1 MTRSMPTATTSEV
14 PSLQGSRSRWTHSC
28 RRRRCCA
35 GWSRWPRIRSSGG
48 TLWVRSSAASFGVS
62 SPRSKGWSN
71 GWWMSWGARP
81 GSSPPAARLLW
92 WLTSPTSSRSP
103 TRFLPSRVYG
113 LSTLKTPTGVL
124 DKRPLMKT
132 APRFHLY
139 VLDGGELAGLNA
151 TGLETER
158 LPDPAKIEQPAL
170 ILLAPGQK
178 APPALEATSVDVPLD
193 APASAVREIVRVAME
208 NVAVRQQVTKLESEA
223 HRRHRQFRELNRIG
237 IALSAEKDFDRLQ
250 TFILTTMRQLT
261 HADGASLW
269 LKMEEDGVPKLFLA
283 SSQNHS
289 IDKNTYQAFTVPV
302 DQRTVVG
309 YAVSIGSSQIYEDA
323 YNPPPGKP
331 VGGKSFDS
339 QFGYRTKS
347 MLTVPM
353 RNYNNEVVGAVQ
365 LINAKRSFE
374 TRLTVENV
382 DSEIVSFQPEDV
394 EMIESIASQAAV
406 AIDNKNLIDSI
417 QALFDGF
424 VQASVTAIEQRDP
437 STAGHSGRVEGLTTS
452 LARAVNEIATGK
464 YRDVKLSDDQF
475 KELRYACLLHD
486 FGKVGVREHILIK
499 AKKLVPGQLE
509 VIQARFEFIE
519 RSVQV
524 KYATEKLEALRAGKG
539 DSDLDEIDRRLQQ
552 ELEQLNQWVQSIVA
566 ANEPTVMPEDKTS
579 TIEFLAQQTYHDISG
594 KAHPMLEPQ
603 EFRFLSIRK
612 GTLDPQERL
621 EMESHVTHSFH
632 FLTKIP
638 WTPVMRGIPEIAY
651 GHHEKL
657 DGSGYPRGL
666 TGDQIPLQARM
677 MTISDIY
684 DALTAQD
691 RPYKRAVATTTAL
704 DILHNEARQGKL
716 DKDLLDVFVTKKI
729 YLPAA
734 AR

>member
-1 MTRSMPTATTSEV
+1 
-14 PSLQGSRSRWTHSC
+14 
-28 RRRRCCA
+28 
-35 GWSRWPRIRSSGG
+35 
-48 TLWVRSSAASFGVS
+48 
-62 SPRSKGWSN
+62 
-71 GWWMSWGARP
+71 
-81 GSSPPAARLLW
+81 
-92 WLTSPTSSRSP
+92 
-103 TRFLPSRVYG
+103 
-113 LSTLKTPTGVL
+113 
-124 DKRPLMKT
+124 MKI

-139 VLDGGELAGLNA
+139 VLDGDQPAGLAA

-158 LPDPAKIEQPAL
+158 LDDPARIEQPAL
-170 ILLAPGQK
+170 ILLSPGQK
-178 APPALEATSVDVPLD
+178 APAEAEAMAVEVPPD

-208 NVAVRQQVTKLESEA
+208 NVALKQQVTQLEGEA

-237 IALSAEKDFDRLQ
+237 IALSAEKDIDRLQ
-250 TFILTTMRQLT
+250 SFILTTMRQLT

-289 IDKNTYQAFTVPV
+289 IDKNTYEAFTVPV
-302 DQRTVVG
+302 DQRSVVG
-309 YAVSIGSSQIYEDA
+309 YAVSVGSSQIYEDA

-353 RNYNNEVVGAVQ
+353 RDYNNDVVGAVQ
-365 LINAKRSFE
+365 LINAKRRFE
-374 TRLTVENV
+374 TRLTPENV
-382 DSEIVSFQPEDV
+382 DTEVISFQPDDV

-406 AIDNKNLIDSI
+406 AIDNKTLLDSI

-437 STAGHSGRVEGLTTS
+437 TTAGHSGRVEGLTTS

-464 YRDVKLSDDQF
+464 YRDVHLSEDQM

-499 AKKLVPGQLE
+499 AKKLIPGQLE
-509 VIQARFEFIE
+509 VIQSRFEFIE

-524 KYATEKLEALRAGKG
+524 KYATEKLEALRSGKDG
-539 DSDLDEIDRRLQQ
+539 DAIAEIDSRLRQD
-552 ELEQLNQWVQSIVA
+552 LEQLEEWVESVVA
-566 ANEPTVMPEDKTS
+566 ANEPTVMPEDKAS
-579 TIEFLAQQTYHDISG
+579 TIEFLSRQSYQDMSG
-594 KAHPMLEPQ
+594 REHPMLEPQ

-666 TGDQIPLQARM
+666 AGEQIPLQARM

-691 RPYKRAVATTTAL
+691 RPYKRAVSPTVAI
-704 DILHNEARQGKL
+704 DILHDEARQGKL
-716 DKDLLDVFVTKKI
+716 DTDLLDIFVAKK
-729 YLPAA
+729 LFQPVGS
-734 AR
+734 R

>member
-1 MTRSMPTATTSEV
+1 
-14 PSLQGSRSRWTHSC
+14 
-28 RRRRCCA
+28 
-35 GWSRWPRIRSSGG
+35 
-48 TLWVRSSAASFGVS
+48 
-62 SPRSKGWSN
+62 
-71 GWWMSWGARP
+71 
-81 GSSPPAARLLW
+81 
-92 WLTSPTSSRSP
+92 
-103 TRFLPSRVYG
+103 
-113 LSTLKTPTGVL
+113 
-124 DKRPLMKT
+124 MKT

-139 VLDGGELAGLNA
+139 VLDGEQPAALAA
-151 TGLETER
+151 AGLETEK
-158 LPDPAKIEQPAL
+158 LTDPAEVEMPAL
-170 ILLAPGQK
+170 ILLGPGQQ
-178 APPALEATSVDVPLD
+178 APEHLAGMAIELPAD
-193 APASAVREIVRVAME
+193 ASPAALRELVRVAME
-208 NVAVRQQVTKLESEA
+208 NVALKQQVTLLESEA

-237 IALSAEKDFDRLQ
+237 IALSAEKDIDRLQ
-250 TFILTTMRQLT
+250 SFILTTMRQLT

-269 LKMEEDGVPKLFLA
+269 LKMDEDGVPKLFLA

-289 IDKNTYQAFTVPV
+289 IDKSTYSAFKVPV
-302 DQRTVVG
+302 DDKTVVG
-309 YAVSIGSSQIYEDA
+309 YTVSMGTSQIYDDA
-323 YNPPPGKP
+323 YKPPPGKP
-331 VGGKSFDS
+331 AGGKSFDS

-365 LINAKRSFE
+365 LINAKRRLE
-374 TRLTVENV
+374 TRLTIDVVEAEV
-382 DSEIVSFQPEDV
+382 VSFQPDDV

-406 AIDNKNLIDSI
+406 ALDNKNLIDSI

-452 LARAVNEIATGK
+452 LARAVTEIGVGK
-464 YRDVKLSDDQF
+464 YRDVQLTDDQF

-499 AKKLVPGQLE
+499 AKKLIPGQLE

-524 KYATEKLEALRAGKG
+524 KYAMEKLEAMRSGQNG
-539 DSDLDEIDRRLQQ
+539 SDLTEIDRRLEE
-552 ELEQLNQWVQSIVA
+552 ELAQLDKWIDSIVV
-566 ANEPTVMPEDKTS
+566 ANEPSVMPEDKAS
-579 TIEFLAQQTYHDISG
+579 TIQFLAQQTYYDIAG
-594 KAHPMLEPQ
+594 RPHPMLEPQ

-638 WTPVMRGIPEIAY
+638 WTPVMRSIPEIAY

-666 TGDQIPLQARM
+666 AGDQIPLQARM

-691 RPYKRAVATTTAL
+691 RPYKRAVPPTTAL
-704 DILHNEARQGKL
+704 DILHEEANQGKL
-716 DKDLLDVFVTKKI
+716 DRDLLEIFIAKKI
-729 YLPAA
+729 YEPSAT
-734 AR
+734 R

>member
-1 MTRSMPTATTSEV
+1 
-14 PSLQGSRSRWTHSC
+14 
-28 RRRRCCA
+28 
-35 GWSRWPRIRSSGG
+35 
-48 TLWVRSSAASFGVS
+48 
-62 SPRSKGWSN
+62 
-71 GWWMSWGARP
+71 
-81 GSSPPAARLLW
+81 
-92 WLTSPTSSRSP
+92 
-103 TRFLPSRVYG
+103 
-113 LSTLKTPTGVL
+113 
-124 DKRPLMKT
+124 MKT
-132 APRFHLY
+132 APKFHLY
-139 VLDGGELAGLNA
+139 VLGDRPLPGLAA

-158 LPDPAKIEQPAL
+158 LTDPGQIEQPAL
-170 ILLAPGQK
+170 VLLAPGQN
-178 APPALEATSVDVPLD
+178 APEQVASIAIEVPPD
-193 APASAVREIVRVAME
+193 ASPSAVRELVRVGME
-208 NVAVRQQVTKLESEA
+208 NIALKQQMAQLEAEA

-237 IALSAEKDFDRLQ
+237 VALSAEKDIERLQ
-250 TFILTTMRQLT
+250 SFILTTMRQLT

-269 LKMEEDGVPKLFLA
+269 LKMEEDSGPKLFLA

-289 IDKNTYQAFTVPV
+289 LDKSTYQAFKVPV
-302 DQRTVVG
+302 DEKSVVG
-309 YAVSIGSSQIYEDA
+309 YTVSVGKSQIYDDA

-331 VGGKSFDS
+331 VGGKSFDA

-353 RNYNNEVVGAVQ
+353 RDYHNDVVGAVQ
-365 LINAKRSFE
+365 LINAKKRFE
-374 TRLTVENV
+374 TKLTIDNV
-382 DSEIVSFQPEDV
+382 GTEVVSFQPDDV

-406 AIDNKNLIDSI
+406 ALDNKSLLDSI

-437 STAGHSGRVEGLTTS
+437 STAGHSGRVEGLTTR
-452 LARAVNEIATGK
+452 LARAINEIATGT
-464 YRDVKLSDDQF
+464 YRNVHLGEDQL

-509 VIQARFEFIE
+509 VIRARFEFIE

-524 KYATEKLEALRAGKG
+524 KYATEKLEAMRSAGNG
-539 DSDLDEIDRRLQQ
+539 PDLAEIDRRLAE
-552 ELEQLNQWVQSIVA
+552 ELAQLDRWVESIVA
-566 ANEPTVMPEDKTS
+566 ANEPSVMPEDKAS
-579 TIEFLAQQTYHDISG
+579 MIEFLAQQTYYDIAG
-594 KAHPMLEPQ
+594 RPHPMLEPQ

-638 WTPVMRGIPEIAY
+638 WTPVMKRIPEIAY

-666 TGDQIPLQARM
+666 AGEQIPLQARM

-691 RPYKRAVATTTAL
+691 RPYKRAVSPTVAL
-704 DILHNEARQGKL
+704 DILHDEAGQGKL
-716 DKDLLDVFVTKKI
+716 DKDLLDIFASKTI
-729 YLPAA
+729 FQTMA

>member
-1 MTRSMPTATTSEV
+1 
-14 PSLQGSRSRWTHSC
+14 
-28 RRRRCCA
+28 
-35 GWSRWPRIRSSGG
+35 
-48 TLWVRSSAASFGVS
+48 
-62 SPRSKGWSN
+62 
-71 GWWMSWGARP
+71 
-81 GSSPPAARLLW
+81 
-92 WLTSPTSSRSP
+92 
-103 TRFLPSRVYG
+103 
-113 LSTLKTPTGVL
+113 
-124 DKRPLMKT
+124 MKT

-139 VLDGGELAGLNA
+139 VLDRDQSTALAA
-151 TGLETER
+151 TGLETEK
-158 LPDPAKIEQPAL
+158 LTDPAQVEQPAL
-170 ILLAPGQK
+170 ILLGPGQQ
-178 APPALEATSVDVPLD
+178 APEPLAKMAIELPPDASPSVL
-193 APASAVREIVRVAME
+193 RELVRVAME
-208 NVAVRQQVTKLESEA
+208 NVALKQQVTQLESQA

-237 IALSAEKDFDRLQ
+237 IALSAEKDIGRLQ
-250 TFILTTMRQLT
+250 PFILTTMRQLT

-269 LKMEEDGVPKLFLA
+269 LKEEEDGVPKLFLA

-289 IDKNTYQAFTVPV
+289 IDKSTYSAFKVPV
-302 DQRTVVG
+302 DDKTVVG
-309 YAVSIGSSQIYEDA
+309 YTVSMGASQIYDDA
-323 YNPPPGKP
+323 YKPPPGKP
-331 VGGKSFDS
+331 AGGKSFDS

-365 LINAKRSFE
+365 LINAKRRFE
-374 TRLTVENV
+374 TRLTVETV
-382 DSEIVSFQPEDV
+382 EAEVVSFQPDDV

-406 AIDNKNLIDSI
+406 ALDNKNLIDSI
-417 QALFDGF
+417 QALLDGF

-437 STAGHSGRVEGLTTS
+437 STAGHSGRVEGPTTS
-452 LARAVNEIATGK
+452 LARAVTEISVGK
-464 YRDVKLSDDQF
+464 YRDVQLTDDQF

-499 AKKLVPGQLE
+499 AKKLIPGQLE

-519 RSVQV
+519 RSMQV
-524 KYATEKLEALRAGKG
+524 KYAMEKLEAMRSGSNG
-539 DSDLDEIDRRLQQ
+539 PDLTEIDRRLEE
-552 ELEQLNQWVQSIVA
+552 ELAQLDKWVESIVV
-566 ANEPTVMPEDKTS
+566 ANEPSVLPEDKAS
-579 TIEFLAQQTYHDISG
+579 TIEFLAQQTYFDIAG
-594 KAHPMLEPQ
+594 RPHPMLEPQ
-603 EFRFLSIRK
+603 EFRFLNIRK

-691 RPYKRAVATTTAL
+691 RPYKRAVPTTTAL
-704 DILHNEARQGKL
+704 DILHEEADQGKL
-716 DKDLLDVFVTKKI
+716 DRDLLEIFIAKKI
-729 YLPAA
+729 YEPAA
-734 AR
+734 TR

>member
-1 MTRSMPTATTSEV
+1 
-14 PSLQGSRSRWTHSC
+14 
-28 RRRRCCA
+28 
-35 GWSRWPRIRSSGG
+35 
-48 TLWVRSSAASFGVS
+48 
-62 SPRSKGWSN
+62 
-71 GWWMSWGARP
+71 
-81 GSSPPAARLLW
+81 
-92 WLTSPTSSRSP
+92 
-103 TRFLPSRVYG
+103 
-113 LSTLKTPTGVL
+113 
-124 DKRPLMKT
+124 MKT
-132 APRFHLY
+132 APKFHLY
-139 VLDGGELAGLNA
+139 VLDEGQSAGLPA
-151 TGLETER
+151 TGLETEP
-158 LPDPAKIEQPAL
+158 LTDPAKVEEPAL
-170 ILLAPGQK
+170 ILLRPGQK
-178 APPALEATSVDVPLD
+178 VPDRLAPIAVELPAD
-193 APASAVREIVRVAME
+193 ASPAAARELVRVAME
-208 NVAVRQQVTKLESEA
+208 NVVLKRQVMQLEDEA
-223 HRRHRQFRELNRIG
+223 DRRHRQFRELNRIG
-237 IALSAEKDFDRLQ
+237 IALSAEKDIARLQ
-250 TFILTTMRQLT
+250 AFILTTMRQLT

-289 IDKNTYQAFTVPV
+289 LDKNTYQAFKVPV
-302 DQRTVVG
+302 DDRTVVG
-309 YAVSIGSSQIYEDA
+309 YTVSMGTSQIYEDA

-365 LINAKRSFE
+365 LINAKRRFE
-374 TRLTVENV
+374 TRLTVDNV
-382 DSEIVSFQPEDV
+382 VTEVVSFQPDDL

-406 AIDNKNLIDSI
+406 ALDNKNLLDSI

-437 STAGHSGRVEGLTTS
+437 STAGHSGRVEGLTAS
-452 LARAVNEIATGK
+452 LARAVNEIDTGK
-464 YRDVKLSDDQF
+464 YRGVHLTDDQL

-509 VIQARFEFIE
+509 VIQARFDFIE

-524 KYATEKLEALRAGKG
+524 KYATEKLEAMKAGRNG
-539 DSDLDEIDRRLQQ
+539 SDLQEIDHRLEQ
-552 ELEQLNQWVQSIVA
+552 ELEQLNRWVRSIAA
-566 ANEPTVMPEDKTS
+566 ANEPTVMPEDKAS
-579 TIEFLAQQTYHDISG
+579 VLEFLSQQTYQDMSG
-594 KAHPMLEPQ
+594 HPHPMLEPQ

-657 DGSGYPRGL
+657 DGSGYPRRL

-691 RPYKRAVATTTAL
+691 RPYKRAVPSSTAL
-704 DILHNEARQGKL
+704 DILHEEAGQGKL
-716 DKDLLDVFVTKKI
+716 DKDLLDVFVIKKI
-729 YLPAA
+729 YQPAGG
-734 AR
+734 R

>member
-1 MTRSMPTATTSEV
+1 
-14 PSLQGSRSRWTHSC
+14 
-28 RRRRCCA
+28 
-35 GWSRWPRIRSSGG
+35 
-48 TLWVRSSAASFGVS
+48 
-62 SPRSKGWSN
+62 
-71 GWWMSWGARP
+71 
-81 GSSPPAARLLW
+81 
-92 WLTSPTSSRSP
+92 
-103 TRFLPSRVYG
+103 
-113 LSTLKTPTGVL
+113 
-124 DKRPLMKT
+124 MKT
-132 APRFHLY
+132 APKFHLY
-139 VLDGGELAGLNA
+139 VLGDGPLPGLAA

-158 LPDPAKIEQPAL
+158 LTDPGQVEQPAL
-170 ILLAPGQK
+170 VLLAPGQK
-178 APPALEATSVDVPLD
+178 APEQVASVAIEVPVD
-193 APASAVREIVRVAME
+193 ASVAAVRELVRIAME
-208 NVAVRQQVTKLESEA
+208 NVALKQQMTQLEAEA

-237 IALSAEKDFDRLQ
+237 IALSAEKDIDRLQ
-250 TFILTTMRQLT
+250 SFILTTMRQLT

-269 LKMEEDGVPKLFLA
+269 LKMEVDGIPKLFLA

-289 IDKNTYQAFTVPV
+289 LDKNTYQAFTVPV
-302 DQRTVVG
+302 DEKSVVG
-309 YAVSIGSSQIYEDA
+309 YTVSVGKSQIYDDA

-331 VGGKSFDS
+331 VGGKSFDA

-353 RNYNNEVVGAVQ
+353 RDYHNDVVGAVQ
-365 LINAKRSFE
+365 LINAKRRFE
-374 TRLTVENV
+374 TRLAIENV
-382 DSEIVSFQPEDV
+382 ETEVVSFQPDDV

-406 AIDNKNLIDSI
+406 ALDNKTLLDSI

-437 STAGHSGRVEGLTTS
+437 STAGHSGRVEGLTTR
-452 LARAVNEIATGK
+452 LAREITEIATGK
-464 YRDVKLSDDQF
+464 FANINLTEDQF

-499 AKKLVPGQLE
+499 AKKLVPGRLQ

-524 KYATEKLEALRAGKG
+524 KYATEKLEAMKSGSNGSAIE
-539 DSDLDEIDRRLQQ
+539 EIDRRLEA
-552 ELEQLNQWVQSIVA
+552 ELEQLNEWVKSIAA
-566 ANEPTVMPEDKTS
+566 ANEPTVMPEDKAS
-579 TIEFLAQQTYHDISG
+579 MLEFLSRQTYYDIG
-594 KAHPMLEPQ
+594 GNAHPMLEPQ

-638 WTPVMRGIPEIAY
+638 WTSVMRGIPEIAY

-666 TGDQIPLQARM
+666 TGDQIPLQAKM
-677 MTISDIY
+677 MTISDIF

-691 RPYKRAVATTTAL
+691 RPYKRAVPKDTAL
-704 DILHNEARQGKL
+704 DILHSEAADGKL
-716 DKDLLDVFVTKKI
+716 DKDLLDVFVNKRI
-729 YLPAA
+729 YQVTAP
-734 AR
+734 R